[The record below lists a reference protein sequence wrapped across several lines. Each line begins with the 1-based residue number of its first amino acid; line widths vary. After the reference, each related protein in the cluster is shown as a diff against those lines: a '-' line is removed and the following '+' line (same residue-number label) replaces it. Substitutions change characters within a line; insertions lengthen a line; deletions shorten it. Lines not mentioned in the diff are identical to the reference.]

1 MCLLSFLRHSR
12 ESFLFWGA
20 EFLVFH
26 KKKCSYVNLSENV
39 QLLNFNILLKY
50 TIFRCL
56 CVIVLHTCCY
66 MRNLIYV
73 KFFVTVSWA
82 ESVLEIFAEE
92 ESFLLNQ
99 FREYE
104 CKIFL
109 KSQIFSG
116 QDVCQL
122 KEDCSSQWRLRW
134 VQNLCVL
141 YLYIWSLIML
151 FWDSLSGSFF
161 NEVPKW
167 GLNTSKILRNVWMV
181 FTPWNNFSGC
191 ASWIFIYEYIK
202 NILKVIII
210 NWL

>member
-1 MCLLSFLRHSR
+1 MCYSIAHMLLYEKSDLC
-12 ESFLFWGA
+12 E
-20 EFLVFH
+20 VF
-26 KKKCSYVNLSENV
+26 C
-39 QLLNFNILLKY
+39 F
-50 TIFRCL
+50 
-56 CVIVLHTCCY
+56 
-66 MRNLIYV
+66 
-73 KFFVTVSWA
+73 TVSWA
-82 ESVLEIFAEE
+82 ESVSEIFAEE

-109 KSQIFSG
+109 NSQIFSG

-134 VQNLCVL
+134 VQNLCVP
-141 YLYIWSLIML
+141 YLYVGNLILL

-167 GLNTSKILRNVWMV
+167 GLNKSKILRTVWMV

-202 NILKVIII
+202 NILIVIII

>member
-1 MCLLSFLRHSR
+1 M
-12 ESFLFWGA
+12 
-20 EFLVFH
+20 
-26 KKKCSYVNLSENV
+26 
-39 QLLNFNILLKY
+39 LLKY
-50 TIFRCL
+50 TTFRCL
-56 CVIVLHTCCY
+56 CVIVLHTCRY

-122 KEDCSSQWRLRW
+122 KEDCSSRWSLRW
-134 VQNLCVL
+134 VQNLFLL
-141 YLYIWSLIML
+141 YLYVWSLIM
-151 FWDSLSGSFF
+151 FF
-161 NEVPKW
+161 EIPCQVPFSMRFLNEVSIRVIFLK
-167 GLNTSKILRNVWMV
+167 NVWMV

-191 ASWIFIYEYIK
+191 ALWIFIYGYIK
-202 NILKVIII
+202 ILQIVF
-210 NWL
+210 N